1 MRGRGKPKI
10 VGDPGNEGWEIYEL
24 KAEGTS
30 VEQEMYEGVFEEK
43 DFIK

>member
-24 KAEGTS
+24 KAEGNKCGIGN
-30 VEQEMYEGVFEEK
+30 VWRGVWRK
-43 DFIK
+43 GLL